1 MEREAADFKFLQ
13 NILKNGHFY
22 YDAPDESEQKMVYD
36 LGQETRDKILAV
48 IDKVKSY
55 NPYQ

>member
-1 MEREAADFKFLQ
+1 MEREVADFNFLQ
-13 NILKNGHFY
+13 VILKNGHHY
-22 YDAPDESEQKMVYD
+22 YDAPEGSEQKMAYD
-36 LGQETRDKILAV
+36 LGQETRDKILAI